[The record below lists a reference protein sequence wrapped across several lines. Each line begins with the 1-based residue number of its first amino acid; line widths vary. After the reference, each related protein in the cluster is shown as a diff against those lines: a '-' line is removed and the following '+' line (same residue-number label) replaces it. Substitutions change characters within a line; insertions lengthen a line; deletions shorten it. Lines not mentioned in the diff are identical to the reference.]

1 MTLYVLFGLIVAGLI
16 GLNIFAT
23 WHLVKAD
30 NLERSQKYVQA
41 VLIWCVPLLCAVLVI
56 GVTNRGVDKPSGK
69 YRDRDAEG
77 VEEWPRFDASGDA
90 GPSSD

>member
-1 MTLYVLFGLIVAGLI
+1 MTLYALFGLIVAGLI

-23 WHLVKAD
+23 WRLIKAD

-41 VLIWCVPLLCAVLVI
+41 VLVWCVPLLCAVLAI

-69 YRDRDAEG
+69 YRDRDSESL
-77 VEEWPRFDASGDA
+77 EDWPQFDASGDV
-90 GPSSD
+90 GGSD